1 VSSTS
6 ELDLAKVQAPIFS
19 YFNGRVIKCP
29 ASLLAQLQW
38 ERAQHERIINADTG
52 EAFSNALLD
61 QAEKIKRNISEQH
74 E

>member
-1 VSSTS
+1 MSATV
-6 ELDLAKVQAPIFS
+6 DLVKVQAPICS
-19 YFNGRVIKCP
+19 T
-29 ASLLAQLQW
+29 ALLVELQR
-38 ERAQHERIINADTG
+38 ERAQYEHNIYADTG